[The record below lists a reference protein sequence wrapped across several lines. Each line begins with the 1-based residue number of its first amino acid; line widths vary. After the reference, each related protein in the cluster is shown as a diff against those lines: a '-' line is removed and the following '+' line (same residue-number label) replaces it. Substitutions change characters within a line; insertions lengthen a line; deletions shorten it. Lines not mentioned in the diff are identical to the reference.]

1 MTAADQPAREA
12 RDARDARDELRDC
25 RNAIEVV
32 DRRIV
37 ALLAQRVSLA
47 LRAAS
52 AKRAANLPLVDAAR
66 EAEVFQRVLA
76 EGRLHALPADALQ
89 EIFERIVAMSRRAQE
104 DPR

>member
-1 MTAADQPAREA
+1 MTAADHPS
-12 RDARDARDELRDC
+12 RDPRNELRDC

-47 LRAAS
+47 LRAAE
-52 AKRAANLPLVDAAR
+52 AKKTARLPIVDAAR

-89 EIFERIVAMSRRAQE
+89 DIFERIVAMSRRAQE
-104 DPR
+104 EAR